1 MGEELYPQIRKKTKM
16 TNGNAIIDI
25 LMRRDNLTYEKA
37 CKRLTEARERLA
49 EDEPEEILR
58 EEFNL
63 ESDYLYDLL
72 G

>member
-1 MGEELYPQIRKKTKM
+1 
-16 TNGNAIIDI
+16 
-25 LMRRDNLTYEKA
+25 MRRDNLTYEKA
-37 CKRLTEARERLA
+37 RKRLTEARERLA